1 MRSHLHLG
9 RIPYLTDF
17 LSLFFPN
24 LCLICQYR
32 SSLTQH
38 NFCLSCQQ
46 RLPYTN
52 FHEVKENLFTDRFW
66 GRIPL
71 QTGAALFF
79 LHKNG
84 LVQELIYRLKY
95 NDRPKIG
102 IQLGRLYGN
111 ILKNHSV
118 FATADYIVPVPL
130 HPTRKRKRG
139 YNQSTQ
145 FAIGLSEAMKIP
157 YEERIL
163 KRIIATT
170 TQTHKSRL
178 ERFENVLAAFV
189 VNDPTLAQN
198 KHILLVDDVL
208 TTGATMEACA
218 TRLLEVKGVKISM
231 ATIASTTTN

>member
-1 MRSHLHLG
+1 M
-9 RIPYLTDF
+9 
-17 LSLFFPN
+17 
-24 LCLICQYR
+24 ICQKNQAL
-32 SSLTQH
+32 SNQS
-38 NFCLSCQQ
+38 FCFSCQQ
-46 RLPYTN
+46 KLSFTH
-52 FHEVKENLFTDRFW
+52 FHTIEENAFTDRFW

-71 QTGAALFF
+71 QAGAALFF
-79 LHKNG
+79 LHKDG

-111 ILKNHSV
+111 ILKNYAV
-118 FATADYIVPVPL
+118 FATADCIVPVPL

-145 FAIGLSEAMKIP
+145 FAIGLSVAMKIP
-157 YEERIL
+157 YEDRIL

-178 ERFENVLAAFV
+178 ERFENVLSAFV
-189 VNDPTLAQN
+189 VSQPSLAQY
-198 KHILLVDDVL
+198 KHLLLVDDVL

-218 TRLLEVKGVKISM
+218 TRLLEVEGVKISM
-231 ATIASTTTN
+231 ATIAIAGI